1 MPQVQDPFLAAPG
14 STEVVV
20 AVRGVVDAGTAGRL
34 GDLLTDLIDR
44 RGVRSLVVDVEGL
57 SFIDSAGIYVLVQAM
72 KRVRA
77 EGGDLALTGVT
88 AGVHKVLDI
97 CGLTGVFDTAHARG
111 RDRIADG
118 GQPRRVA
125 AD

>member
-1 MPQVQDPFLAAPG
+1 MPQVQEQFLGAPG

-20 AVRGVVDAGTAGRL
+20 AVRGVVDAGTAARL

-44 RGVRSLVVDVEGL
+44 RGARSVVVDVEGL
-57 SFIDSAGIYVLVQAM
+57 TFIDSAGIYVLVQAL

-88 AGVHKVLDI
+88 VGAHKVLDI
-97 CGLTGVFDTAHARG
+97 CRLTGVFGTAHAG
-111 RDRIADG
+111 GGDRIAG
-118 GQPRRVA
+118 GCQPARS
-125 AD
+125 D